1 VFDNE
6 NDMFDLL
13 RSAELEFNKEVLI
26 VTFTFSGKKKTLT
39 IPFKE
44 NVIPRGWE
52 TVVEELRASY
62 ETAAKENY
70 DMKVELIKTKQ

>member
-13 RSAELEFNKEVLI
+13 RSAELEFNKEVLS
-26 VTFTFSGKKKTLT
+26 VTFMFSGKKKTLT

-62 ETAAKENY
+62 DAVVKENTQ
-70 DMKVELIKTKQ
+70 IKAKLEQT